1 MADLYRDEA
10 VSFSAPVRSDNPG
23 LASSGRRAWIRK
35 SAAGLAILFSGSRLL
50 AQPSSLGVALQSMSV
65 LTGTQLPHQWLEPV
79 TGLVDAILE
88 DSKPL
93 RSLDLGS
100 VEPATIFRP
109 D

>member
-1 MADLYRDEA
+1 MADLYRNDA
-10 VSFSAPVRSDNPG
+10 VSFSAQVQSDNPG
-23 LASSGRRAWIRK
+23 LASSGRRAWILR
-35 SAAGLAILFSGSRLL
+35 SAAGLGILFSGSRLL
-50 AQPSSLGVALQSMSV
+50 AQPSSLGAALESMSA
-65 LTGTQLPHQWLEPV
+65 LTGTHMPHQWLEPV

-100 VEPATIFRP
+100 IEPATIFRP